1 MDVSRLIV
9 GITLQYIQLSNH
21 YGVYLKYNFC
31 KLYFNLKEKEKMVPD
46 LLVFMAWERQTQTDH
61 SSIIQK
67 VISYMAQSPLWE
79 HRDHDAGVGEG
90 TRKAS

>member
-1 MDVSRLIV
+1 MVMDVSRLIV

-46 LLVFMAWERQTQTDH
+46 LLVFMA
-61 SSIIQK
+61 
-67 VISYMAQSPLWE
+67 
-79 HRDHDAGVGEG
+79 
-90 TRKAS
+90 